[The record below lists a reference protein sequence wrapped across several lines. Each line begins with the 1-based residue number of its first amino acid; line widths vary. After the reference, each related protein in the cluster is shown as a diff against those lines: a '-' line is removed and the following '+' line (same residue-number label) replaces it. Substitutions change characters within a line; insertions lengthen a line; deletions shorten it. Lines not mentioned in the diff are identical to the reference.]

1 MEVFLLLLHTLC
13 NNFLLNGIEV
23 GFSRQIGPNREV
35 LGNNSYARIFF
46 QCILKTYIS
55 SKFLYLM
62 GTRVGQGNK
71 PSSTQVVRKHL
82 LNFVT
87 SYLIETGS
95 VPCFLHNGPTHADSD
110 HVYLVLSSCRPFASS
125 SSRKQFFFFF
135 KFRTSFFFL
144 VQSDLKRQFF
154 TQSCQ
159 KWNCR
164 HILSLCA
171 DLYNVAVGQST

>member
-23 GFSRQIGPNREV
+23 GFSRQIGSNREV
-35 LGNNSYARIFF
+35 LWNNSYARIFF

-95 VPCFLHNGPTHADSD
+95 APCFLHNGPYTCRLRPCLSCSF
-110 HVYLVLSSCRPFASS
+110 LVSALCQLFFPKAI
-125 SSRKQFFFFF
+125 FFFL
-135 KFRTSFFFL
+135 KFRTSFFFWSK
-144 VQSDLKRQFF
+144 V
-154 TQSCQ
+154 
-159 KWNCR
+159 
-164 HILSLCA
+164 I
-171 DLYNVAVGQST
+171 